1 MTDRLISAD
10 RFIRWLDVGHLCS
23 PAELRFSELDVKGAI
38 DDQPTADVPCLTC
51 RHRCKDYKNYQ
62 PEQPKQE
69 MNCHTCVQLCEGCE
83 KGYCDSWEGE
93 SK

>member
-38 DDQPTADVPCLTC
+38 DDQPTADVPCLT
-51 RHRCKDYKNYQ
+51 
-62 PEQPKQE
+62 
-69 MNCHTCVQLCEGCE
+69 
-83 KGYCDSWEGE
+83 
-93 SK
+93 